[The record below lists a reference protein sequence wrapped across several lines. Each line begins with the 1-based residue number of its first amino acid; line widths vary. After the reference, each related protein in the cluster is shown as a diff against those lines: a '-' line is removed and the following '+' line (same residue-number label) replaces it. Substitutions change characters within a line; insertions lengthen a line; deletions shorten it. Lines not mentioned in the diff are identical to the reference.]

1 MHVQEVTFEEF
12 KKYSERS
19 KVVFNTACFIESN
32 REKVDEIKY
41 LIIFKEFSARF
52 FVSFGVKNDKNYVL
66 CPFSAPFSYIEP
78 VKAGMGIN
86 DYEEAIIA
94 LDLYFKELR
103 VSKAVIT
110 FPPVFYDKNNITAWI
125 QIMLRNNWQIDYV
138 DISYGFCLREIVEDY
153 QKKIARNARKNLRI
167 ALDSN
172 LSIIECENEDEYRE
186 AYQVIKTNRE
196 SKGYPLRMTE
206 EQVIQTMKIV
216 PSKMFL
222 VKNSDDGENVAS
234 ALIYDVTNTVAQ
246 VIYWGDVP
254 GVSEKKVINFL
265 AYQLICKYSEMGY
278 DYLDIGPS
286 TENGVPSYG
295 LCDFKESIGCER
307 SMKFKL
313 YKEFF

>member
-1 MHVQEVTFEEF
+1 MQIREVSFDEF
-12 KKYSERS
+12 KKYSKSS
-19 KVVFNTACFIESN
+19 KVVFNSADFIDNN
-32 REKVDEIKY
+32 RKKVDEIKY

-52 FVSFGVKNDKNYVL
+52 FVSFGVKDGDYAL

-78 VKAGMGIN
+78 IKSGMGIN

-94 LDLYFKELR
+94 LDEYFKELKI
-103 VSKAVIT
+103 SKAAVT

-125 QIMLRNNWQIDYV
+125 QIMIRNNWKIDYV
-138 DISYGFCLREIVEDY
+138 DISYGFCLREIMSDY

-167 ALDSN
+167 ALESN
-172 LSIIECENEDEYRE
+172 LSIVECVNEDDCRV
-186 AYQVIKTNRE
+186 AYQVIKINRE

-206 EQVIQTMKIV
+206 KQVLQTMKIV

-222 VKNSDDGENVAS
+222 VKDNDNGDNVAS
-234 ALIYDVTNTVAQ
+234 ALIYNVTNKVAQ

-254 GVSEKKVINFL
+254 GVSKKKVINFL
-265 AYQLICKYSEMGY
+265 AYQLTKIYSEMGY
-278 DYLDIGPS
+278 EYLDIGPS
-286 TENGVPSYG
+286 TENGIPNYG

-313 YKEFF
+313 YKEYF